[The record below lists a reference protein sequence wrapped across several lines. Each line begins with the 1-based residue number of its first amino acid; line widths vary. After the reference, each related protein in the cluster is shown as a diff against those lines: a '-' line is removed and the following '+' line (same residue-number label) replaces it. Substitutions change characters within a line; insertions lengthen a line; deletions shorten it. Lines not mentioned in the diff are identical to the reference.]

1 MHGLMHGSVRR
12 LAIRLLAAASLL
24 CAGGAAAADSAARL
38 QVVASF
44 SVLADMAA
52 QIAGERAEVR
62 ALIGADADPHQFRPP
77 PSALRRLGAAD
88 LLISNG
94 LGFEPWLSGLL
105 AGLDFAGAH
114 CVASDGVGALPL
126 AAAHDHNHAHDH
138 APGAAGGDSGDTD
151 GDKREHGLASAPRDP
166 HAWLSPQ
173 RALRYVDNI
182 AAALAAADPAHAA
195 DFRRRATAYRQ
206 RLQAIDAEYRARLA
220 PIPEAARRAMLDHN
234 AFAYLGAD
242 YAIEFLAARAAGGE
256 PSARELARLVR
267 LARGAGVS
275 ALLAENIAD
284 RRLLEQVARD
294 SGLRV
299 GGPLYSGALAA
310 SGPASSYLGMLRH
323 NLQLL
328 AAALAR

>member
-1 MHGLMHGSVRR
+1 MGR
-12 LAIRLLAAASLL
+12 AIGQLWMRLLAGTALL
-24 CAGGAAAADSAARL
+24 CATAVAAADSGARL

-44 SVLADMAA
+44 SVLADIAA
-52 QIAGERAEVR
+52 EIAGEHAEVR
-62 ALIGADADPHQFRPP
+62 ALIGADTDPHQFRPP
-77 PSALRRLGAAD
+77 PSALRQLAAAD

-94 LGFEPWLSGLL
+94 LGFEPWLPGLL
-105 AGLDFAGAH
+105 AGLDFNGAH
-114 CVASDGVGALPL
+114 CVASDGLRALPL
-126 AAAHDHNHAHDH
+126 VAAHGHGNASDPHSADRGS
-138 APGAAGGDSGDTD
+138 GAAD
-151 GDKREHGLASAPRDP
+151 GHGHRHGLAGAPRDP

-173 RALRYVDNI
+173 RALRYLDNI

-195 DFRRRATAYRQ
+195 TFRRRAADFRRR
-206 RLQAIDAEYRARLA
+206 LQAVDAEFRERLA
-220 PIPEAARRAMLDHN
+220 ALPESARRVLLDHN

-242 YAIEFLAARAAGGE
+242 YAIEFLAARAAGGGE
-256 PSARELARLVR
+256 PSARELAGLVR
-267 LARGAGVS
+267 LARDAGVR

-328 AAALAR
+328 AEALAH